1 MVSKGGIVKLRGQQ
15 SDTPDQSAARG
26 TTLKLR
32 FRRAIKTGMRKVQ
45 EEGKEEM
52 RVALEIRTSL
62 RPERPGTTP
71 VDKAGSETEGERG
84 RRKESPDNPDQSAA
98 EESEAGGRERPE
110 RQDRRDKEAGQR
122 KGTHQIEKAKRRE
135 GDGRQKERERQR
147 SQSPGP
153 GGNRGNRKAERY

>member
-1 MVSKGGIVKLRGQQ
+1 MVSKGRIVKLRGQQ

-52 RVALEIRTSL
+52 RVAEIRTNL

-71 VDKAGSETEGERG
+71 EGYKQQRER
-84 RRKESPDNPDQSAA
+84 RDERKSKSTDHPDQ
-98 EESEAGGRERPE
+98 
-110 RQDRRDKEAGQR
+110 
-122 KGTHQIEKAKRRE
+122 
-135 GDGRQKERERQR
+135 
-147 SQSPGP
+147 
-153 GGNRGNRKAERY
+153 